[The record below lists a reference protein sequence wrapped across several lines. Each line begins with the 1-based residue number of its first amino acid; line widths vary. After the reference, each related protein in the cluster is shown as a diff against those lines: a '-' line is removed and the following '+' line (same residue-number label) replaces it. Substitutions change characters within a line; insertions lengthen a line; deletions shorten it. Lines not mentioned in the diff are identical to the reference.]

1 YLSDNVDDLIQ
12 ICEDLDN
19 DRIAT
24 VNSKGVLTI
33 SSKEKTNSTENIY
46 PTFYDVQKVDMSSTH
61 IAMLK
66 SDGTAEYMKFSD
78 GKAEKISGWNNL
90 VDIAAGKDF
99 IIGLDIS
106 GRVMGIGENG
116 HIAFNDPW
124 VADFNDKEIIKKV
137 ELDEMCRNQQVNDGC
152 FAKLDDVPKFAVT
165 LTVPTL
171 FNADYLFC
179 TVPAKT
185 KAEAVYNTVNAE
197 INEDVPATIMR
208 NHKSAVM
215 YCDKDSAAKL
225 LK

>member
-1 YLSDNVDDLIQ
+1 
-12 ICEDLDN
+12 
-19 DRIAT
+19 
-24 VNSKGVLTI
+24 
-33 SSKEKTNSTENIY
+33 
-46 PTFYDVQKVDMSSTH
+46 
-61 IAMLK
+61 
-66 SDGTAEYMKFSD
+66 
-78 GKAEKISGWNNL
+78 
-90 VDIAAGKDF
+90 
-99 IIGLDIS
+99 
-106 GRVMGIGENG
+106 
-116 HIAFNDPW
+116 
-124 VADFNDKEIIKKV
+124 
-137 ELDEMCRNQQVNDGC
+137 MCRNQQVNDGC

-215 YCDKDSAAKL
+215 YCDKDSASKL